1 MSKNYEIR
9 DPVHGFIKLTEWERD
24 IINQPAFQRLRRIKQ
39 LASTD
44 MVYPGASH
52 SRFEH
57 SLGVMH
63 VVSMLFE
70 SIRERQKDFLTNLGY
85 REGGLDRLHALVR
98 LAALLHD
105 VGHSPFSHA
114 GEGIFPLVGGDGEE
128 RYEHEEYSSAIVKYQ
143 LRDVIE
149 SHQINKT
156 NYHITA
162 DEVADFLSNSSTSF
176 DVMLWQGLI
185 TSQMDGDRMDY
196 LLRDSYHA
204 GVNYGK
210 YDLNRLVATVRIIER
225 PDVSSGYS
233 IGVDEDGI
241 HAAEGLI
248 LARYMMF
255 TQLYFHKTRVIYDYH
270 LVEAIRSVLGNYG
283 GCFPPPT
290 SAESVA
296 GYLAW
301 DDWRVLGAISA
312 GEGGVHGGYL
322 QNRIHFRKLR
332 ETTEVP
338 SIDEL
343 EWFEGL
349 LQELEPLGAVRRDAG
364 KPWYKHQQ
372 LNDEVLVYRE
382 SGPRRSGNSA
392 IPLSIMSPV
401 VKGLQTVRQSRIYV
415 PPERRAEA
423 EAIAGKFDK

>member
-1 MSKNYEIR
+1 MSKSYEIR

-24 IINQPAFQRLRRIKQ
+24 IINHPAFQRLRRIKQ

-63 VVSMLFE
+63 VVSMLFS
-70 SIRERQKDFLTNLGY
+70 SIRERQKDFLASLGFKDS
-85 REGGLDRLHALVR
+85 GLDRLHALIR

-105 VGHSPFSHA
+105 IGHSPFSHA
-114 GEGIFPLVGGDGEE
+114 GEGIFPLNEESGEK
-128 RYEHEEYSSAIVKYQ
+128 YEHEEYSSAIVRYL

-149 SHQINKT
+149 NNRSNIT
-156 NYHITA
+156 NYRITV
-162 DEVADFLSNSSTSF
+162 DEVADFLSGSSTSF

-225 PDVSSGYS
+225 PESDGYS

-270 LVEAIRSVLGNYG
+270 LVEAIKEVLSNHG

-290 SAESVA
+290 DEGSIAE
-296 GYLAW
+296 YLKW
-301 DDWRVLGAISA
+301 DDWRVQGAIAS
-312 GEGGVHGGYL
+312 GEGGEHGRYL
-322 QNRIHFRKLR
+322 QKRTHYRKLR

-343 EWFEGL
+343 EWIEDL
-349 LQELEPLGAVRRDAG
+349 IKELEPLGAVRRDAG
-364 KPWYKHQQ
+364 KSWYKFQK
-372 LNDEVLVYRE
+372 LNDEVLVDKN
-382 SGPRRSGNSA
+382 SGRRQKDTA
-392 IPLSIMSPV
+392 VVPLSHMSPV
-401 VKGLQTVRQSRIYV
+401 VKGLQTVKQSRVYI
-415 PPERRAEA
+415 PNERRDEA
-423 EAIAGKFDK
+423 EKIAVKFEN

>member
-1 MSKNYEIR
+1 MSKSYEIR

-24 IINQPAFQRLRRIKQ
+24 IINHPAFQRLRRIKQ

-70 SIRERQKDFLTNLGY
+70 SIRERQTEFLKSLGFNDS
-85 REGGLDRLHALVR
+85 GLDRLHTLVR

-105 VGHSPFSHA
+105 IGHSPFSHA
-114 GEGIFPLVGGDGEE
+114 GEGIFPLINGEGTD
-128 RYEHEEYSSAIVKYQ
+128 RYEHEEYSAAIVRFQ

-149 SHQINKT
+149 NNQSNKT
-156 NYHITA
+156 NYRIKA
-162 DEVADFLSNSSTSF
+162 DEVAEFLSGSTTSF

-210 YDLNRLVATVRIIER
+210 YDLNRLVATIRIIER
-225 PDVSSGYS
+225 PDDSGGYS

-270 LVEAIRSVLGNYG
+270 LIEAIQAVLRPHG
-283 GCFPPPT
+283 GCFPPPDNMENVE
-290 SAESVA
+290 A
-296 GYLAW
+296 YLEW
-301 DDWRVLGAISA
+301 DDWRVLGAIAA
-312 GEGGVHGGYL
+312 GEGGKHGNYL
-322 QNRIHFRKLR
+322 RNRTHYRKLR

-338 SIDEL
+338 DLDEL
-343 EWFEGL
+343 EWIETL
-349 LQELEPLGAVRRDAG
+349 CQELEPLGAVRRDAG
-364 KPWYKHQQ
+364 KSWYKFQK
-372 LNDEVLVYRE
+372 LNDEVLVDKE
-382 SGPRRSGNSA
+382 SGRRHEA
-392 IPLSIMSPV
+392 VPLSQVSSV
-401 VKGLQTVRQSRIYV
+401 VRGLQSVQQSRIYV
-415 PPERRAEA
+415 PYERRDDAETIA
-423 EAIAGKFDK
+423 EKFDQ